1 MTHARAETL
10 RRARRVAAELSRPAD
25 CWLGARILLWA
36 AVVRVAKYA
45 VPLPTLVRVIS
56 PVPHH
61 GRRSA
66 ERERRIAL
74 FAEWASRVVRP
85 RSPGN
90 CLERSLVSYRFLIRA
105 DADPELMIG
114 FRRDDTGML
123 GHAWVLVD
131 GRPLGDSPTVVATY
145 EVAMAFGRGHSPM
158 ADPAH

>member
-1 MTHARAETL
+1 MTHARAATL
-10 RRARRVAAELSRPAD
+10 RRAKRVAAELSRPAD
-25 CWLGARILLWA
+25 CWLGARILFWA
-36 AVVRVAKYA
+36 TVVRVAKYA
-45 VPLPTLVRVIS
+45 VPLRTLVRVMS
-56 PVPHH
+56 PDPHH

-74 FAEWASRVVRP
+74 FADWASRVARP

-105 DADPELMIG
+105 HADPQLVIG
-114 FRRDDTGML
+114 FRRDDTGVL

-131 GRPLGDSPTVVATY
+131 GRPLGDSPAVVATY
-145 EVAMAFGRGHSPM
+145 EVAMAFGRGHPPL